1 MIDWVSALLSSW
13 GAWVARQQDGG
24 IGWRRVDSTCR
35 EYRGPI
41 TDQDIRLPTDL
52 HGLDMA
58 RITEAVNDL
67 PSGPEPLYQAVLA
80 RYVHRQSY
88 RVMAGRFLR
97 PESVIRRW
105 MDSAHVAIA
114 ENLTEV
120 VRGEKIPKPA
130 TLW

>member
-13 GAWVARQQDGG
+13 GSWVARQQDGG
-24 IGWRRVDSTCR
+24 IGWRRSDSTCR
-35 EYRGPI
+35 EYKAPI
-41 TDQDIRLPTDL
+41 TGQEDRLPTDL

-58 RITEAVNDL
+58 RITDAVNAL

-114 ENLTEV
+114 DSLTEV
-120 VRGEKIPKPA
+120 ARGEKIPKPA
-130 TLW
+130 TLR

>member
-58 RITEAVNDL
+58 RI
-67 PSGPEPLYQAVLA
+67 SQAVQLLPGGPQPLRQLVIG
-80 RYVHRQSY
+80 RYVHRRTY
-88 RVMAGRFLR
+88 RRLAGDFLR
-97 PESVIRRW
+97 PEQTLRNW
-105 MDSAHVAIA
+105 MTTAHVLVARDLTADA
-114 ENLTEV
+114 E
-120 VRGEKIPKPA
+120 
-130 TLW
+130 W